1 MMLAQ
6 KRSLNTYQDIPKQ
19 LNIWPVLSWK
29 SDYWSSVLNRDCAV
43 LNLYPKADNKTTAAE
58 TIFFLT
64 PIFQE
69 NTHFQT
75 WRQRILTALMDDGS
89 ATWEKRTFI
98 EVYVQYEKHSNN

>member
-1 MMLAQ
+1 ML
-6 KRSLNTYQDIPKQ
+6 KIWLIFWSL
-19 LNIWPVLSWK
+19 
-29 SDYWSSVLNRDCAV
+29 VLNRDCAI